1 LGFSIE
7 QFDIS
12 YRRQTR
18 VPDHFRWG
26 FALQAIAVAVV
37 ADDAGST
44 LQTARAQPQAKLT
57 KEPATT
63 ISKVVLFVY
72 TNP

>member
-1 LGFSIE
+1 LDFSIE

-12 YRRQTR
+12 YRRQIR
-18 VPDHFRWG
+18 VPDHFRLG

-37 ADDAGST
+37 ADDAGSSS
-44 LQTARAQPQAKLT
+44 QTVRAQPQAMLT
-57 KEPATT
+57 KEYATT
-63 ISKVVLFVY
+63 ISKAVSFVY